1 MTSHHIAGAICRH
14 GEGYLGVEM
23 AAASTRIQYASR
35 TNIGRS
41 AGAIDGGSVI
51 PRPALFGLLSGAG
64 RVVQVS
70 APPGSGKT
78 VLLRSW
84 ISETGLDE
92 RAAWVSIATDECAP
106 QAFWLSVADSLRR
119 TRAGTRHVRV
129 LTAAPDLDGWTIVER
144 LISDLDS
151 LDEPLCLVVDDLQ
164 ELRGE
169 DAIRQL
175 ALLVQNASTR
185 LRFVFLAR
193 RDLPLGLHRLRLD
206 GEVTE
211 LSADDL
217 RFTTDESRA
226 LMELSGV
233 RLSDSALEALVETTE
248 GWAAGL
254 RLAALSMARHPD
266 PEHFATA
273 FGGHERSIA
282 EYLLAEVL
290 ERQPQEVSR
299 LLLRTSVLERVS
311 GPLADRLTGGTGT
324 ALILSELEEA
334 GAFVVALGPER
345 EWFRYHHLFRDL
357 LLLELRRTAPDE
369 LAALHGAAA
378 EWHAERGDPIEA
390 IRHAQA
396 AEDWELAA
404 ELLIGHWFG
413 LYLDGRQTVARQL
426 IAVFPDSVVAA
437 DAELAA
443 LAAFNEWAEGSVIEA
458 KRYLAMAQRG
468 SAAVPD
474 DRQARFQAALS
485 IVRLSLATARNDID
499 AVAKEV
505 QRLID
510 PPTQAVTPW
519 HGTDLYA
526 LAQASLGIAQI
537 WTEQLE
543 AAESQLERALAEA
556 RRVHRPVLESQVLA
570 HWALVALGSSL
581 SGAEQRARAAI
592 EVARANGWEGKDS
605 AAVASLII
613 SIAMLLR
620 GRLEEGEQ
628 WLVRAE
634 IGIAPGG
641 PPTTASLCHG
651 TRALLEFAYGRYEQ
665 ALAAYR
671 ACEWEA
677 GLLVTRRV
685 QALRVRSNVLIL
697 MVGLGQIEEVQ
708 QAFENME
715 YELRDTAEMRTALA
729 TLRLAQGD
737 PEGATAAL
745 ASVVNGATPRYFRQ
759 GHVQSLLLEATAR
772 DAMGDGE
779 AATNALE
786 RALDLAESDGLLLP
800 FLLVP
805 VGELLERH
813 RLSGTSHAALIAEA
827 MMLSTGRAPPSS
839 PSTNAELVD
848 DPLTETELRVLRFL
862 PTNLQAREIA
872 AELFVSVN
880 TVRTH
885 MRHIYSKLGVHS
897 RSEAVE
903 HAQAGGLL
911 SPSRLR
917 H

>member
-1 MTSHHIAGAICRH
+1 MPA
-14 GEGYLGVEM
+14 
-23 AAASTRIQYASR
+23 TRNRVQSSSPIR
-35 TNIGRS
+35 LDNRVS
-41 AGAIDGGSVI
+41 AEARNGSVI
-51 PRPALFGLLSGAG
+51 TRPGLFSLLGEAG
-64 RVVQVS
+64 RVVLVC

-84 ISETGLDE
+84 ITETGVAE
-92 RAAWVSIATDECAP
+92 NAAVVSIEREDPDP

-119 TRAGTRHVRV
+119 TRAGSQLVRD

-144 LISDLDS
+144 LVGDLGA
-151 LDEPLCLVVDDLQ
+151 LDEPLWLVVDDLH
-164 ELRGE
+164 ELQTE
-169 DAIRQL
+169 DAVRQL
-175 ALLVQNASTR
+175 ALFVRDAPAK
-185 LRFVFLAR
+185 LRFVLSTR
-193 RDLPLGLHRLRLD
+193 RDLPLGLHRLRLN

-211 LSADDL
+211 LRVDDL

-226 LMELSGV
+226 LLEQSGV
-233 RLSDSALEALVETTE
+233 RLSDSALESLVDTTE

-282 EYLLAEVL
+282 EYLFAEVL
-290 ERQPQEVSR
+290 ERQPEEVSR
-299 LLLRTSVLERVS
+299 LLLRTSILARVS
-311 GPLADRLTGGTGT
+311 GPLADHLTGGTDAAGM
-324 ALILSELEEA
+324 LSELEEA
-334 GAFVVALGPER
+334 GAFVVALGPGH
-345 EWFRYHHLFRDL
+345 EWFRYHRLFKDL
-357 LLLELRRTAPDE
+357 LSLELRRTAPDE
-369 LAALHGAAA
+369 IGVLHRAAA

-396 AEDWELAA
+396 AADWSLAA
-404 ELLIGHWFG
+404 ELLIVHWFG
-413 LYLDGRQTVARQL
+413 LYLDGRQSVARQL
-426 IAVFPDSVVAA
+426 IALFPDSVVAA

-458 KRYLAMAQRG
+458 ERYLAMAQRG
-468 SAAVPD
+468 SAAVPN
-474 DRQARFQAALS
+474 DRQPRFQAALS
-485 IVRLSLATARNDID
+485 IVRLSLATARNDLD

-510 PPTQAVTPW
+510 PTTQAVTPW

-526 LAQASLGIAQI
+526 FAQASIGIAQI

-556 RRVHRPVLESQVLA
+556 RHVHRPVLESQILA
-570 HWALVALGSSL
+570 HWALVALGSTL
-581 SGAEQRARAAI
+581 SGAEQRARDAI
-592 EVARANGWEGKDS
+592 EVARAHGWEGKDS

-613 SIAMLLR
+613 SIAMVLR
-620 GRLEEGEQ
+620 GRLEEAEQ

-634 IGIAPGG
+634 IGIGPGR

-651 TRALLEFAYGRYEQ
+651 TRALLEFACGRHER

-671 ACEWEA
+671 ACEWEE

-697 MVGLGQIEEVQ
+697 MIRLGQIDEVQ

-745 ASVVNGATPRYFRQ
+745 ASVVDGATPPYFRQ
-759 GHVQSLLLEATAR
+759 GHIQSLLLEATAR
-772 DAMGDGE
+772 HAMGESE
-779 AATNALE
+779 AASSALE
-786 RALDLAESDGLLLP
+786 HALDLAEPDGLLLP

-805 VGELLERH
+805 MGELLDRH
-813 RLSGTSHAALIAEA
+813 RLSHTAHASLIAEVTI
-827 MMLSTGRAPPSS
+827 LSAGRTLPSPRS
-839 PSTNAELVD
+839 SNHGVVEE
-848 DPLTETELRVLRFL
+848 PLSETELRVLRYL
-862 PTNLQAREIA
+862 PTNLQAQEIA
-872 AELFVSVN
+872 SELFVSVN

-897 RSEAVE
+897 RGEAVE
-903 HAQAGGLL
+903 QARALGQL
-911 SPSRLR
+911 SPSLLRL
-917 H
+917 